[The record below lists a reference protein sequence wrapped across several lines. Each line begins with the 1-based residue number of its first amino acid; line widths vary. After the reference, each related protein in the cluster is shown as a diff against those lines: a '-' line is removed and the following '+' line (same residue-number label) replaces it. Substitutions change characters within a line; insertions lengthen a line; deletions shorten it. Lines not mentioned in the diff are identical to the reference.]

1 VAGAPRADLQEIVG
15 TIPHFFDPIRKR
27 LGNHDMTRPTFNRL
41 RRKLLATAGV
51 AGIAPH
57 LAWAEVLL
65 PTPRQSAGPFYPVQL
80 PLDDDN
86 DLTQIA
92 GRKGLAKGQS
102 TDLFG
107 RIVDTNGRPL
117 TGVRIEIWQCD
128 ANGRYHHPRD
138 NQPVAVD
145 ENFQGHGHAIT
156 DANGSYRFRTIR
168 PVYYPGRTP
177 HIHAAVLPSGHSP
190 LVTQIYI
197 KDEPRNT
204 RDYLFNSIP
213 VERRSMVVAE
223 FKPTVS
229 GDTEFVAQFNLVIG
243 ATPNQAVSSFK
254 QEL

>member
-1 VAGAPRADLQEIVG
+1 
-15 TIPHFFDPIRKR
+15 
-27 LGNHDMTRPTFNRL
+27 
-41 RRKLLATAGV
+41 
-51 AGIAPH
+51 
-57 LAWAEVLL
+57 LAWAEALL

-86 DLTQIA
+86 DLTQVA
-92 GRKGLAKGQS
+92 GRNGLAKGRI

-145 ENFQGHGHAIT
+145 ENFQGHGHTTT
-156 DANGSYRFRTIR
+156 DADGSYRFRTIR

-177 HIHAAVLPSGHSP
+177 HIHAAVLPPGHSP

-197 KDEPRNT
+197 KDEPRNAQ
-204 RDYLFNSIP
+204 DFLFNRIP
-213 VERRSMVVAE
+213 VERRSMVLAD

-229 GDTEFVAQFNLVIG
+229 GDTEFVAQFDLVIG
-243 ATPNQAVSSFK
+243 ATPNQAVNSSR
-254 QEL
+254 QDL